1 MSVSPGVI
9 VAAVSSLVTRPVLR
23 VCVSQSVS
31 AVVPGGCPSLGG
43 EGGWGTSDGR
53 SVATARA
60 RTDWSVVSVCE
71 LLPAAIAKFYA

>member
-43 EGGWGTSDGR
+43 GGWGTSDGR
-53 SVATARA
+53 SVATGRARA
-60 RTDWSVVSVCE
+60 DWSVVSVCE